1 MTPQA
6 SRATAQDFA
15 TTALVTSIQPAMRSR
30 ESAAAAVA
38 VIGTNY
44 VGLVTA
50 VCLASLG
57 HRVVGVDID
66 PFKIARLSRGEMPI
80 HEPGLET
87 LLAEQLAAGRLR
99 FTLNYADALDG
110 AEFAFICVGT
120 PPTTDGGADLS
131 QVRAA
136 TQSLIR
142 HTPVGA
148 NVVVVNK
155 STLPVGTGD
164 WMQAE
169 LDLGLMHTGAHV
181 TVVSN
186 PEFLR
191 EGSAVAD
198 FLRPD
203 RVVFGGSDPDSI
215 DAVAG
220 LYDGL
225 DARPPIVKTN
235 LRTAEMIK
243 YASNAF
249 LATKISFINEMAAI
263 CEQVDADVEQV
274 ATGMGF
280 DQRIGPRFLSAGV
293 GYGGSCFPKDV
304 RALEHLATQAG
315 VEPRV
320 LRAVMDTNAHMRQLV
335 LDKVRAQ
342 LGSVRGRTVGVL
354 GLAFKANTDDVRESP
369 AIEIACTLLAEGAH
383 VRAYDPVAM
392 ASAERLVE
400 GVELCVDAYAA
411 ADGADV
417 LLVLT
422 EWAEFQALDLP
433 RIQRSMHR
441 PVVVDGR
448 NLFAPE
454 DMAKLGF
461 TYRPT
466 GRGASQP
473 APVELQT
480 APSLRLLAPVLA
492 AAA

>member
-1 MTPQA
+1 MTPTA
-6 SRATAQDFA
+6 SSATAQDF
-15 TTALVTSIQPAMRSR
+15 VSTSLFTSTQPDLRSR
-30 ESAAAAVA
+30 ESAAVA

-57 HRVVGVDID
+57 HRVVGIDID
-66 PFKIARLSRGEMPI
+66 ACKVARLSRGEMPI
-80 HEPGLET
+80 HEPGLDT

-99 FTLNYADALDG
+99 FTLNYADALEN
-110 AEFAFICVGT
+110 AQFAFICVGT
-120 PPTTDGGADLS
+120 PPSPEGGADLS

-136 TQSLIR
+136 TTSLIR
-142 HTPVGA
+142 HTPAGA
-148 NVVVVNK
+148 NLVVVNK

-169 LDLGLMHTGAHV
+169 LDLGLAHANAHV

-191 EGSAVAD
+191 EGTAVAD
-198 FLRPD
+198 FLHPD
-203 RVVFGGSDPDSI
+203 RVVIGGSDTS
-215 DAVAG
+215 AVERVARLYAG
-220 LYDGL
+220 LN
-225 DARPPIVKTN
+225 AQPPVVKTN

-263 CEQVDADVEQV
+263 CEQLDADVEQV
-274 ATGMGF
+274 ASGMGL

-304 RALEHLATQAG
+304 RALEHLATQVG

-320 LRAVMDTNAHMRQLV
+320 LRAVMDTNLHMRQLV
-335 LDKVRAQ
+335 LDKVRTQ
-342 LGSVRGRTVGVL
+342 LGWVRGRTVGIL

-369 AIEIACTLLAEGAH
+369 AIEIARTLVEEGAY
-383 VRAYDPVAM
+383 VRAFDPVAM
-392 ASAERLVE
+392 GSTARLLD
-400 GVELCVDAYAA
+400 GVELCPDAYAVA
-411 ADGADV
+411 ENADA

-422 EWAEFQALDLP
+422 EWPEFRALDMA
-433 RIQRSMHR
+433 RVQRSMR
-441 PVVVDGR
+441 QPLVVDGR

-454 DMAKLGF
+454 DMADLGF
-461 TYRPT
+461 TYLPT
-466 GRGASQP
+466 GRGVSQP
-473 APVELQT
+473 SPVELQPVT
-480 APSLRLLAPVLA
+480 SLQFRAPALSA
-492 AAA
+492 A